1 MLLVIAK
8 KLTTQRLYFTKVCSY
23 FANYMQHR
31 FVTGEQV
38 ESHPLFCTSITVST
52 VEIDPITCYSYV
64 SLNSL

>member
-23 FANYMQHR
+23 FANYMQHP

-38 ESHPLFCTSITVST
+38 ECHPLLCTSVTVST
-52 VEIDPITCYSYV
+52 VEMDPRTCYSYV
-64 SLNSL
+64 SLHSL